1 MPMTIPTSA
10 PMLRVTAPLA
20 FEPLTLIVT
29 PLVED
34 AVAAASP
41 ILLVKVLAKVLVKVV
56 VWANAV
62 IMVVYE
68 EVKTENSLVLTE
80 GGGV

>member
-1 MPMTIPTSA
+1 
-10 PMLRVTAPLA
+10 MLRVTAPLA